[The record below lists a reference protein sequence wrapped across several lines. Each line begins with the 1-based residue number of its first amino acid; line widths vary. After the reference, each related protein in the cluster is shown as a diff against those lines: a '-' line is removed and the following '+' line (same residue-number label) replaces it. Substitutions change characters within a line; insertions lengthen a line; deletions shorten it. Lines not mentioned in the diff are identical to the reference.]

1 MLNIGIVK
9 ELKPYESR
17 VMITPE
23 GVGVLTRN
31 GLTVYVENGSGESC
45 GFDDLQYE
53 RAGATILP
61 TMEKIFSKA
70 QLIIQVQPPH
80 PIQFELLTEN
90 HILLSFMNLVH
101 QADRLA
107 ALINTKSTFISAE
120 LLQDAEGKYP
130 LLIGMS
136 EIAGKMAVFLS
147 AMLLTSPEGGKGKL
161 LTGTDFSKP
170 SEMTIVGAGTVGRTV
185 ASMAQSLGVKVNLVT
200 LKPEKIE
207 EVHREVPEVHIQAY
221 SDELLK
227 DLLPQTDVLIVAIHS
242 LKREFDIKITRD
254 MIQLM
259 EKGSV
264 LIDISVAE
272 AHVVETSHLTNH
284 DQPTFVVDGIVH
296 YCVPNIGALVPQ
308 TASRVLTKKLLP
320 YVKILALKELKD
332 ALLEEPGLVPA
343 IGIYKGKITN
353 RLVADYYNQDFYNIF
368 ELLEL
373 NI

>member
-147 AMLLTSPEGGKGKL
+147 AMLLTAPEGGKGKL

-185 ASMAQSLGVKVNLVT
+185 ADMAQSLGVKVNLVT

-284 DQPTFVVDGIVH
+284 DQPTFVVDGIVQ

-343 IGIYKGKITN
+343 IGIYKGKLPIDLLQITTI
-353 RLVADYYNQDFYNIF
+353 RIF
-368 ELLEL
+368 TIFL
-373 NI
+373 NF